1 MAMTK
6 MICAFSGNLCKDCAL
21 YRGRHYYLCFCDK
34 YRGHLD
40 ELGDSCGN
48 LAPPASGLSTMR
60 KFEIPS
66 FINARGAIDPYGT
79 DTFCIVMEKRGR
91 RVDLNSYQ
99 GEV

>member
-21 YRGRHYYLCFCDK
+21 YRGRHYFLCFCDK

-40 ELGDSCGN
+40 EVSDAGSTF
-48 LAPPASGLSTMR
+48 APPASGLSTIK

-66 FINARGAIDPYGT
+66 IINARGAIDPYAM
-79 DTFCIVMEKRGR
+79 DPFA
-91 RVDLNSYQ
+91 
-99 GEV
+99 